1 MQSAATAE
9 AAAERK
15 ERRRADGGAGFRA
28 NAGMGERGG
37 EELDASLVPPPPPI
51 SERTDSSRGLTA
63 ARWFLPPPL
72 YLQRDRLHRLR
83 RLLGWHRHMFIARHI
98 VLMTAC
104 HPRRARVGGKRG
116 NPTLI
121 RQKCPAMLPAVNG
134 GIGIDTSIMPS
145 IAS

>member
-15 ERRRADGGAGFRA
+15 ERRRAGGGGGRIP
-28 NAGMGERGG
+28 GERRNGIERG
-37 EELDASLVPPPPPI
+37 EEELHASLVPPPI

-63 ARWFLPPPL
+63 ARWFLPPSLSPL

-104 HPRRARVGGKRG
+104 HPTQGGRARDRRG
-116 NPTLI
+116 NEET
-121 RQKCPAMLPAVNG
+121 RH
-134 GIGIDTSIMPS
+134 
-145 IAS
+145 

>member
-15 ERRRADGGAGFRA
+15 ERRRAGGGGGRIP
-28 NAGMGERGG
+28 GERRNGIERG
-37 EELDASLVPPPPPI
+37 EEELHASLVPPPI

-63 ARWFLPPPL
+63 ARWFLPPSLSPL

-104 HPRRARVGGKRG
+104 HPRRGIGGKRG

-134 GIGIDTSIMPS
+134 GNRN
-145 IAS
+145 

>member
-15 ERRRADGGAGFRA
+15 ERRRAGGGGGRIP
-28 NAGMGERGG
+28 GERRNGIERG
-37 EELDASLVPPPPPI
+37 EEELHASLVPAPPPI

-63 ARWFLPPPL
+63 ARWFLPPSLSPL

-104 HPRRARVGGKRG
+104 HPRRGIGGKRG

-134 GIGIDTSIMPS
+134 GNRN
-145 IAS
+145 